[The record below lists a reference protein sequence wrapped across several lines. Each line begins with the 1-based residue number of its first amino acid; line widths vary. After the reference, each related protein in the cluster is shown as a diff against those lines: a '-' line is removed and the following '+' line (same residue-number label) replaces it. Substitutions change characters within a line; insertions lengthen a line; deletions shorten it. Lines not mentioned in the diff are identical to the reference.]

1 MIALLLRVL
10 ALTAIYL
17 LALTSLRPGDI
28 LTGLVLSTLVVAA
41 GKRIARLGPP
51 LPDPLRRLAGVPAL
65 IGGTLVDLARG
76 TWRTAACLVGPGL
89 VHGGLVEIPIP
100 RTGPT
105 SAAAWGVRVGF
116 VPDTVV
122 VELDETRGTMLLHV
136 LDARDEQAVIAE
148 QHDAYRRRQRQ
159 VFP

>member
-1 MIALLLRVL
+1 
-10 ALTAIYL
+10 
-17 LALTSLRPGDI
+17 
-28 LTGLVLSTLVVAA
+28 
-41 GKRIARLGPP
+41 
-51 LPDPLRRLAGVPAL
+51 
-65 IGGTLVDLARG
+65 
-76 TWRTAACLVGPGL
+76 
-89 VHGGLVEIPIP
+89 VEIPIP

-136 LDARDEQAVIAE
+136 LDAPDEQAVIAE
-148 QHDAYRRRQRQ
+148 QHDANRRRQRQ